1 MSILV
6 RLSTLNPE
14 ALAKIDKDLNLTIC
28 TKPSGYGQKTA
39 QNTYVQAYRIQ
50 QSSLLFLPF
59 AYAVQQGF
67 TPMTH
72 RPLTRPFRFTGTLRE
87 EQKVVRNEVLEI
99 LNRQHSAIL
108 STHVGFGK
116 SILAVYFAYKIQLK
130 TLIIVNRLVLMQQW
144 EGVLQQFIDN
154 PKVQVIKPNK
164 LIDWDNDFF
173 IVNAINLPK
182 LGYMPEIGLVLV
194 DEVHLIVSK
203 VLSTSFQYVT
213 PQYLIGLSATPYRND
228 GMDILL
234 DLYFG
239 QARVDRQLQRVHHV
253 YRVDTKFTPTVE
265 KQANGKVDWNHILNQ
280 QANDSARND
289 LVVEIIQSNTL
300 NFLVLCKR
308 VDQIKLLESKLKE
321 KGIEPE
327 CLYGDKQPS
336 GTPPTNNQ
344 KMVMIG
350 TIQKVGTGY
359 DNPYLNAMIVASD
372 LEAYFIQYL
381 GRIFRKQDTIP
392 VVFDLVDDNSILKKH
407 YKTREKAYLKHGGI
421 VKKTPKPSKPTQ
433 QKH

>member
-6 RLSTLNPE
+6 RLATLSPD
-14 ALAKIDKDLNLTIC
+14 ALAKIDKDLNLTI
-28 TKPSGYGQKTA
+28 TSNTSSGYGAKA
-39 QNTYVQAYRIQ
+39 PPVYIQAYRVQ
-50 QSSLLFLPF
+50 QASLVFLPF
-59 AYAVQQGF
+59 AYAVSQGF
-67 TPMTH
+67 TPMAH
-72 RPLTRPFRFTGTLRE
+72 RTLTDPFRFTGTLRD

-99 LNRQHSAIL
+99 LNRQRSVII

-144 EGVLQQFIDN
+144 QDVLRQFIHE
-154 PKVQVIKPNK
+154 PKIHILKTTGIV
-164 LIDWDNDFF
+164 DWDCDFF

-194 DEVHLIVSK
+194 DEVHLLVSK
-203 VLSTSFQYVT
+203 VLSTCFQYLT

-228 GMDILL
+228 GMDVLL

-239 QARVDRQLQRVHHV
+239 TARVDRQLQRVHHV
-253 YRVDTKFTPTVE
+253 YRVSTQFTPTVE

-280 QANDSARND
+280 QATDEGRND
-289 LVVEIIQSNTL
+289 LVVEIILSNTL

-308 VDQIKLLESKLKE
+308 VDQIRLLERKLKE
-321 KGIEPE
+321 KGIESE

-336 GTPPTNNQ
+336 GVPPTGP
-344 KMVMIG
+344 KIVLIG
-350 TIQKVGTGY
+350 TIQKVGTGF
-359 DNPYLNAMIVASD
+359 DAPYLNALIVASD

-381 GRIFRKQDTIP
+381 GRVFRKRETIP
-392 VVFDLVDDNSILKKH
+392 VVFDLVDENPILKKH
-407 YKTREKAYLKHGGI
+407 YKSREKTYLKHGG
-421 VKKTPKPSKPTQ
+421 VLKKTPKPPKPA
-433 QKH
+433 K